1 MRALAETSP
10 RSPVVWALVTSL
22 LVYAAI
28 AVSHHWWP
36 SAVMA
41 PIVAGLLWRRHR
53 RARFTAYVFFT
64 VLAIRGALVGVWA
77 LSIYAVAVIGLLQ
90 TRAAAGAWPR
100 LLPGRLRDGDD
111 RMRRS

>member
-1 MRALAETSP
+1 MAPMAGTSP

-22 LVYAAI
+22 LVYGVIAATRR
-28 AVSHHWWP
+28 WWP

-41 PIVAGLLWRRHR
+41 PIVAALLWRQHR
-53 RARFTAYVFFT
+53 RARFTAYVFLT

-77 LSIYAVAVIGLLQ
+77 LTVYAVVVIALLQ
-90 TRAAAGAWPR
+90 TPAAARVWPR
-100 LLPGRLRDGDD
+100 LRPGRLRGGDD